1 MQLSWAVY
9 PASCVRMRCLQAV
22 AAWPTTS
29 QQPRLYHHM
38 TLTQFHNRGCCR
50 CSSQDHPWHPS
61 SAGAAA
67 GQAGAAACS
76 AAAAGR
82 SDSGA
87 GPYAGQQRGAASLPS
102 PGHVGQLGQAG
113 RAAPRQL
120 GNALFPPVRHPSHA
134 HVSSRIK
141 QLRPDLSAHLHT
153 GAVTS
158 GAGGERHCDYGA
170 P

>member
-1 MQLSWAVY
+1 MHLSWAVY

-29 QQPRLYHHM
+29 VALSALLPQQPRLYHHM

-50 CSSQDHPWHPS
+50 CSSQDHPWRPS

-87 GPYAGQQRGAASLPS
+87 GPYLRWPAARRCESAFSWPRWSTWAGRTRCASPAWQCAASSGAASQPCACQQPYRTATARS
-102 PGHVGQLGQAG
+102 QC
-113 RAAPRQL
+113 
-120 GNALFPPVRHPSHA
+120 PPA
-134 HVSSRIK
+134 HWCCHFWSWR
-141 QLRPDLSAHLHT
+141 
-153 GAVTS
+153 
-158 GAGGERHCDYGA
+158 
-170 P
+170 